1 MAFGAPSLKGRAL
14 RYLAQR
20 EHSRAELAR
29 KLRRFT
35 EEGAGID
42 AALDE
47 LMAHGLLSDERAAA
61 SVLISQAPRS
71 GQRRLKQILQTKGLD
86 PELVASTLAQ
96 AQGTEPER
104 ALALW
109 QRRFGTVA
117 ADAAER
123 ARQARFLQGRGF
135 GFDVISQVLRRS
147 RLDAAEIEQE
157 SEQESEQAS
166 KQNSEQP

>member
-1 MAFGAPSLKGRAL
+1 LAFGAPSLKGRAL

-29 KLRRFT
+29 KLRRHT
-35 EEGAGID
+35 EAGVGIE

-47 LMAHGLLSDERAAA
+47 LAAHGLLSDERAAA
-61 SVLISQAPRS
+61 SVLVSQAPRS
-71 GQRRLKQILQTKGLD
+71 GERRLKQVLQGKGLA

-96 AQGTEPER
+96 ARGSEYER

-109 QRRFGTVA
+109 QRRFGTTP

-123 ARQARFLQGRGF
+123 ARQARFLQARGF
-135 GFDVISQVLRRS
+135 GYELIVRVLR
-147 RLDAAEIEQE
+147 AAGSQPKDQPEDQPEAQPEEQGHDLPE
-157 SEQESEQAS
+157 
-166 KQNSEQP
+166 